1 MMDALVLVVVP
12 IALSVL
18 LVWLRRKRPLFWW
31 LGLLVFVV
39 IVAGGVA
46 LKATEWRSAAGG
58 LLIYLL
64 PALAMFLGLR
74 PPVFQRRRW
83 LIFPVGIVLYL
94 FGLALALSLN
104 VTGGLIQP

>member
-1 MMDALVLVVVP
+1 MDALVLVVVP
-12 IALSVL
+12 IALSAL
-18 LVWLRRKRPLFWW
+18 MVWLRGKRPLFWW
-31 LGLLVFVV
+31 LGLLVFMVV
-39 IVAGGVA
+39 VAGGMA
-46 LKATEWRSAAGG
+46 LKATEWRLTAGR

-74 PPVFQRRRW
+74 PTVFQRRRG